1 MNKSVKSVI
10 LHSHTSIRE
19 INPVNLVNFVYM
31 DEIVNKVKQSG
42 LISMDLAD
50 FKPRTTYVEL
60 DISEQLWQGLVLKEK
75 DFRAWVKA
83 TDWSSYEGQAVY
95 VHCKVDA
102 IIPTWAYMLVGSNLL
117 PYASDFVIGS
127 KTDLEKQLVLKR
139 IQSESLEAYVDGRII
154 IKGCADIAD
163 PAFAM
168 TELVKHLQ
176 PVAKSIMY
184 GEPCST
190 VPVFKRK

>member
-1 MNKSVKSVI
+1 
-10 LHSHTSIRE
+10 
-19 INPVNLVNFVYM
+19 M
-31 DEIVNKVKQSG
+31 DEIVNRVKESG

-50 FKPRTTYVEL
+50 FKPRLAITEV
-60 DISEQLWQGLVLKEK
+60 DIAAQLWQGLVLKEK
-75 DFRAWVKA
+75 DFRAWVKEH
-83 TDWSSYEGQAVY
+83 DWSIYAGKAVY
-95 VHCKVDA
+95 VHCSADA
-102 IIPTWAYMLVGSNLL
+102 IIPTWAFMLVGSALM
-117 PYASDFVIGS
+117 SSTDQFVIG
-127 KTDLEKQLVLKR
+127 TRLELEKQLILQR
-139 IQSESLEAYVDGRII
+139 IQSEPLEKYIDGRMI